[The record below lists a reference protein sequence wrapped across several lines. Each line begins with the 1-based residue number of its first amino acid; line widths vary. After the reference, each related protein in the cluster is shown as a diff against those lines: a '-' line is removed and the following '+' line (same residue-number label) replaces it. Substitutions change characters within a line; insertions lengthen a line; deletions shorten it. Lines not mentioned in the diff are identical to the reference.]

1 MLRQIQCDRETIKI
15 LKYTAGSMLF
25 PLLYCIFA
33 NGSPLKKWHE
43 WYKSP
48 LKKWKDMLKSRLKK
62 WKDA

>member
-1 MLRQIQCDRETIKI
+1 
-15 LKYTAGSMLF
+15 MLF